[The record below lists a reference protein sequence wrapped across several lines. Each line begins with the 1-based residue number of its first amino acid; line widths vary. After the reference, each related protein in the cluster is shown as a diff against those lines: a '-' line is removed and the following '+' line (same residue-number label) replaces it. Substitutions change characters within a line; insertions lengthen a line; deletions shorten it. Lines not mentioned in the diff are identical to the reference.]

1 MSGSGIPGSGF
12 PGNGFPGN
20 IAIVGVHEH
29 ASRFSPDKTEFQIMA
44 ECARE
49 ALAEAGLAKHDVDG
63 LFGASMTMGMMGIVD
78 LAEYLDLKPDYLDGT
93 NIGGSSFVAH
103 VNHAAAAINAGLCSV
118 ALVLYGSTA
127 ASNSMAIGTGGGG
140 RTDPLSSFTNPYGMT
155 TVGSY
160 AMYANL
166 HMQKYGT
173 TSEQLA
179 EIAVTMRQHASLNP
193 NAKMRTPIT
202 VDDVLSSRV
211 ISTPLHL
218 LDCCII
224 SDGGGA
230 VVVTSMDRAKDLAT
244 KPVRLLGC
252 GEAVTHQEIGASDLL
267 TIAAKQSGAKAMAM
281 AGVTHADI
289 DLAMIYDSFT
299 ITVLAT
305 LENLGFCAPGEGG
318 DFVSGGRI
326 GLGGVLPVNPDGG
339 GLSSNHPGMRG
350 IFLVIEAVKQLR
362 GECGDRQVADARLA
376 LAHGTG
382 GTIGDKHSGATLI
395 LGVD

>member
-1 MSGSGIPGSGF
+1 MSPTSGTFGEF
-12 PGNGFPGN
+12 PRNVA
-20 IAIVGVHEH
+20 IAGVYEH
-29 ASRFSPDKTEFQIMA
+29 PSRFSPDKTEFQIMA
-44 ECARE
+44 ECAKG
-49 ALAEAGLAKHDVDG
+49 ALEDAGLTRGDIDG

-78 LAEYLDLKPDYLDGT
+78 LAEYLDLKPNYVDGT
-93 NIGGSSFVAH
+93 NIGGSSFVSH
-103 VNHAAAAINAGLCSV
+103 VNHAAAAINAGMCEV
-118 ALVLYGSTA
+118 AMILYGSTS
-127 ASNSMAIGTGGGG
+127 ASSSVAIGTGMGSEN
-140 RTDPLSSFTNPYGMT
+140 TNPAASFTTPFGMT

-166 HMQKYGT
+166 HMQRYGT

-179 EIAVTMRQHASLNP
+179 EIAVAMRHHASLNP
-193 NAKMRTPIT
+193 LAKMRTPIS
-202 VDDVLSSRV
+202 VDDVMSSRV

-224 SDGGGA
+224 TDGGGA
-230 VVVTSMDRAKDLAT
+230 VIVTSHERAKDLAKT
-244 KPVRLLGC
+244 PVQLLGC
-252 GEAVTHQEIGASDLL
+252 GEAVTHQEVGQADLL
-267 TIAAKQSGAKAMAM
+267 TIAARQSGNRAFSM
-281 AGVTHADI
+281 AGVTRDDI

-305 LENLGFCAPGEGG
+305 LENLGFCEPGEGG
-318 DFVSGGRI
+318 AYVGNGRI
-326 GLGGVLPVNPDGG
+326 QLGGELPVNPDGG

-362 GECGDRQVADARLA
+362 GECEARQVAGAKLA
-376 LAHGTG
+376 VAHGTG